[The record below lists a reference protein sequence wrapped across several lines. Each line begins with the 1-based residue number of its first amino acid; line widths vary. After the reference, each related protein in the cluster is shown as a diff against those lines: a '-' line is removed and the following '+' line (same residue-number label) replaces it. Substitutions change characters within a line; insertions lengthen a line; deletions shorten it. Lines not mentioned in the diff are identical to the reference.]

1 MIELEL
7 QGKTLRIKHSV
18 RIGREP
24 EWAELVLFSDRIS
37 RHHAEIRLDDKQ
49 YRLWDMG
56 SQNGSRLNGKP
67 VGPAGVALAAGDL
80 IQLGDVI
87 DIRVIRIESV
97 ATATATTST
106 GPDSE
111 MLSIQLEDNQF
122 IVNHVAGA
130 RVVRD
135 TMPYQLGLALSV
147 LAHYQCY
154 KFGPVADVDLR
165 AVVWRGDAKQMRYG
179 DINRLLG
186 RIRRW
191 FRDRDIT
198 PPSLTRA
205 PRSRTTRLEMPASSL
220 RIKPEGWL
228 EKYLAE

>member
-37 RHHAEIRLDDKQ
+37 RHHAEIRLDDGC
-49 YRLWDMG
+49 YRVWDMG
-56 SQNGSRLNGKP
+56 SQNGTRLNGKP
-67 VGPAGVALAAGDL
+67 VGNTGVPLAAGDV

-87 DIRVIRIESV
+87 DVRVVRIESV
-97 ATATATTST
+97 STATATTST

-111 MLSIQLEDNQF
+111 MLSIHLEDNQF
-122 IVNHVAGA
+122 IVHHVAGA
-130 RVVRD
+130 RIVRD

-147 LAHYQCY
+147 LAHYQLY

-165 AVVWRGDAKQMRYG
+165 AIVWRGDDKQMRYG

-186 RIRRW
+186 RIRGW
-191 FRDRDIT
+191 FRDRDIS
-198 PPSLTRA
+198 PPGLTRA
-205 PRSRTTRLEMPASSL
+205 PRSRTTRLEMPAASL
-220 RIKPEGWL
+220 RIKPDGWL
-228 EKYLAE
+228 EKYLEE